1 MLNTTDLESATI
13 DEIHKNVNVRITAS
27 QKLTSKVKPNDLLV
41 DYSYQRE
48 TLDTKV
54 NAIIRNFNAKAI
66 GVVILSIR
74 DNGDLY
80 IIDGAHRI
88 EAMKRMNMG
97 NLDVNAIVYFNL
109 SLKDEADLFVLLNN
123 NRTKPKRSALQ
134 KAAAM
139 AGHEN
144 AVELNS
150 VLEKVGLAFGD
161 KPGDGI
167 VRAIATAN
175 KVLNRLGKESLENS
189 LIVLMEGFGSHSSS
203 FSAELIEAIS
213 MILAKYPNADKKR
226 LAKVLREMGDAQYVV
241 AKAKNAVGN
250 ATFFVKIVTLALSIV
265 DVYNKSLRSNR
276 LDRSMIALADPRDY

>member
-1 MLNTTDLESATI
+1 MLSTTDLESATI

-144 AVELNS
+144 AVELNG
-150 VLEKVGLAFGD
+150 VLEKLGLTFGD
-161 KPGDGI
+161 KPGDRI
-167 VRAIATAN
+167 VRAIAMAN
-175 KVLNRLGKESLENS
+175 KVFNRLGKESLENS